1 MKKFNFRLQRVLNLR
16 AAREKQRLSEFGQQ
30 QQVLRR
36 EQEKLDLFHGEQ
48 QAQLEE
54 MQVSRAREF
63 VAWSFQSGQR
73 YIVRIGRV
81 LEMQTQRVHHQEQA
95 VETARETYLTA
106 RRETSVLE
114 HLRERR
120 REEWD
125 KLMLQEEGKVLDDV
139 GQHRRERQVS

>member
-16 AAREKQRLSEFGQQ
+16 EASEKQRLNEFGQQ
-30 QQVLRR
+30 QQILRR

-48 QAQLEE
+48 RAQLEE

-81 LEMQTQRVHHQEQA
+81 LELQTQRVHGQEKV
-95 VETARETYLTA
+95 VETARETYLMA

-120 REEWD
+120 QEEWD